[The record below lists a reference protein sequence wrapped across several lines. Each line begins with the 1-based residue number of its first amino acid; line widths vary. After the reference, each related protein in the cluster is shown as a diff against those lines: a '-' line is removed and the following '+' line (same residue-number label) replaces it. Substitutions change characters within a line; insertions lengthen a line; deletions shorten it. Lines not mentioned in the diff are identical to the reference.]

1 MSPTDSDM
9 VNHPPHYTQGPIHDV
24 CGEPVECITVTEQLN
39 FNVGN
44 AVKYLWRH
52 GSKGDA
58 LQDLEKARWYVSRE
72 IDRLKYERAREA
84 EQQAEQARERRW
96 AYVADALKGP
106 LITGATYEPG
116 GHMDLKDYAKLDPPM
131 VTFVPDDPR
140 SRTRRV
146 WDRVLTW
153 LGL

>member
-1 MSPTDSDM
+1 M

-72 IDRLKYERAREA
+72 IDRLKYEQAREA
-84 EQQAEQARERRW
+84 EQQATQAREEWW
-96 AYVADALKGP
+96 AHDHTKPLK
-106 LITGATYEPG
+106 
-116 GHMDLKDYAKLDPPM
+116 YARLDPTTLT

-140 SRTRRV
+140 SWPRRV
-146 WDRVLTW
+146 WGRVLTW
-153 LGL
+153 PGRLGW